1 MTAMFAALL
10 TTLFFSLSAVSAK
23 RATTLLSGTEVNLW
37 RLVIAAVMLGL
48 FAHIFGHGLTGPG
61 LGILFLSGCVGFGLG
76 DLAFFQAL
84 TRVGSRISLLLVHCL
99 AAPMAAAIEW
109 LWLGNAVS
117 GKAIICGCVILTGVA
132 LALSPQENPHLARR
146 TLWIGILFGAFAA
159 FGQGFGAVLSR
170 KAYAVS
176 TAAGQPIEGFAWGMT
191 VAYQRV
197 LGGLLISG
205 LFLAYLNGRKKDL
218 VAQTDKPNKWRA
230 WPWLMFNALMGP
242 TLGVGCYQWS
252 LLTHP
257 TGEILPIIATTP
269 LVVIPFAIYMKE
281 EKPTLRSLIGG
292 VIAIIGVIGMVK
304 FRS

>member
-1 MTAMFAALL
+1 MFAALL

-23 RATTLLSGTEVNLW
+23 RATTILSGTEVNLW
-37 RLVIAAVMLGL
+37 RLAIAVVMLGV
-48 FAHIFGHGLTGPG
+48 FAHTFGHGLNGPG
-61 LGILFLSGCVGFGLG
+61 LGILLLSGCVGFGIG

-117 GKAIICGCVILTGVA
+117 ASTILCGCIILAGVA

-146 TLWIGILFGAFAA
+146 TLWIGIVFGAIAA
-159 FGQGFGAVLSR
+159 LGQGFGAVLSR
-170 KAYAVS
+170 KAYDFSAV
-176 TAAGQPIEGFAWGMT
+176 AGQPIEGFSWGMT

-197 LGGLLISG
+197 LGGLAVSG
-205 LFLAYLNGRKKDL
+205 LFLLYLNSQKKPAL
-218 VAQTDKPNKWRA
+218 QTDGPSKLRV
-230 WPWLMFNALMGP
+230 WPWLLFNALMGP

-252 LLTHP
+252 LLNHP
-257 TGEILPIIATTP
+257 TGEILPIVATTP
-269 LVVIPFAIYMKE
+269 LVVIPFAIFMKE
-281 EKPTLRSLIGG
+281 EKPTARSIMGG
-292 VIAIIGVIGMVK
+292 VIAIIGVIGMVT